1 MYLSKNFFFTKNFIF
16 FLLIALILFQ
26 IYKISW
32 IDDDAMISFKSALN
46 LVKGYGL
53 TYNISERVQSFS
65 NPLWTLIISIAY
77 FFTNE
82 FFYTAMVLNL
92 FLTFVLIILIIKFSN
107 NDNLIIL
114 GLFAFLFSKAFVEF
128 SSSGLENSLGHLLTA
143 MAIISYTKIKV
154 NDSLSFL
161 KFTFLVSLIFVHR
174 IDGVLILIPLIIS
187 SLLIVRPIKDTL
199 IFGFIGSIPAV
210 LWVFF
215 SFLYYGFIF
224 PNTYYAKL
232 GAWLT
237 SDYYYSNGI
246 NYFLDSLW
254 RDFFTLPF
262 ILTSIIIGLFSK
274 KKTEI
279 LIALGILL
287 YLIYIIKIGGDFMSG
302 RLLTIPL
309 VTSVVLLSLNKNKFL
324 NSKSFSVSSI
334 SILLLFSI
342 FFNQFPF
349 KMKSTHVNIYGPDDI
364 LEAAHKSSFSWH
376 SKNNLFGLITKFLN
390 TSYEMKIE
398 KKTYIIRGAGYAGL
412 CSNVNTH
419 LIDIF
424 GLADPLLARLP
435 TLNPKLYG
443 RPQIGHLKR
452 AIPTGYPKTLIT
464 GELNF
469 TDKDLEYYYYQL
481 RHIITGRIFNPGRLL
496 TAIRLNK
503 GGWKDYIN
511 KDQYRSPEN
520 FNSSFVIMWKNP
532 NNENQKARVEPY
544 QSFYDHCLEILN

>member
-1 MYLSKNFFFTKNFIF
+1 MYLSKNFFFTKNLIF

-92 FLTFVLIILIIKFSN
+92 FLTFVLIILVIKFSN

-274 KKTEI
+274 KKK
-279 LIALGILL
+279 L
-287 YLIYIIKIGGDFMSG
+287 
-302 RLLTIPL
+302 
-309 VTSVVLLSLNKNKFL
+309 
-324 NSKSFSVSSI
+324 KS
-334 SILLLFSI
+334 
-342 FFNQFPF
+342 
-349 KMKSTHVNIYGPDDI
+349 
-364 LEAAHKSSFSWH
+364 
-376 SKNNLFGLITKFLN
+376 
-390 TSYEMKIE
+390 
-398 KKTYIIRGAGYAGL
+398 
-412 CSNVNTH
+412 
-419 LIDIF
+419 
-424 GLADPLLARLP
+424 
-435 TLNPKLYG
+435 
-443 RPQIGHLKR
+443 
-452 AIPTGYPKTLIT
+452 
-464 GELNF
+464 
-469 TDKDLEYYYYQL
+469 
-481 RHIITGRIFNPGRLL
+481 
-496 TAIRLNK
+496 
-503 GGWKDYIN
+503 
-511 KDQYRSPEN
+511 
-520 FNSSFVIMWKNP
+520 
-532 NNENQKARVEPY
+532 
-544 QSFYDHCLEILN
+544 